1 MTTDLRVGPQRWQAI
16 LLLPFTAKVLK
27 EELTTVAN
35 PISLLPILSWSSSE
49 EPFLLITSWL
59 SYQLSV
65 ILPWPP
71 IHRSTDPCDPSITAS
86 VWDTFFTQLL
96 RQCAFPTPPISL
108 PLSLAR
114 AAACALP
121 FRVQSSALFSSLPAL
136 TLWEN
141 SSNLMALS
149 TIHKQMTPEFIFHPN
164 LPPEL

>member
-49 EPFLLITSWL
+49 EAFLLITSWL

-65 ILPWPP
+65 IFPWPS
-71 IHRSTDPCDPSITAS
+71 IHRSMWSIDHSFCLRHFLHMAPKTMCVCDS
-86 VWDTFFTQLL
+86 
-96 RQCAFPTPPISL
+96 PPISL
-108 PLSLAR
+108 PLFLAR

-121 FRVQSSALFSSLPAL
+121 FRVQSSDLFSSLPAI

-164 LPPEL
+164 LLPEL